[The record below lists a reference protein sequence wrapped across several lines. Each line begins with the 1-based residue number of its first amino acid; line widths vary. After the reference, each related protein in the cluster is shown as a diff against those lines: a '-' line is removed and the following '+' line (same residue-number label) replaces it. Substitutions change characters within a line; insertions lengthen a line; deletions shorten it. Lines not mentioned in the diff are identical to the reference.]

1 MQEEIEQMKGEL
13 AAKKIVVGL
22 KSMLVSFGSR
32 FTSLD
37 ETVKATQ
44 DNRREECQLLREE
57 NQKLLARTEY
67 LEAELRKQKRADAA
81 YQSSAEHQ
89 ASHSQHKS
97 SCPQLPSLLGD
108 INDETND
115 DEPEESAAPT
125 NASIEQGDES
135 LNSSPQSKCTSN
147 RKRKLSL
154 EQDKR

>member
-67 LEAELRKQKRADAA
+67 LEA
-81 YQSSAEHQ
+81 
-89 ASHSQHKS
+89 
-97 SCPQLPSLLGD
+97 
-108 INDETND
+108 
-115 DEPEESAAPT
+115 
-125 NASIEQGDES
+125 
-135 LNSSPQSKCTSN
+135 
-147 RKRKLSL
+147 
-154 EQDKR
+154 